1 MISRLQTIIIK
12 VVGLTTLF
20 HLNQTQPQKRYFI
33 TPLVNHVE
41 YKIGKLGGTF
51 CHFISA
57 RIPEQKEFDIL
68 KLFSTKHS
76 YFLRIQNVFMLNLYV
91 QNYGRISETVSSYV
105 TLLEGMSNLTLLF
118 SPSFVCSLPTFLI
131 TQFKEKERNLSSKV
145 HL

>member
-1 MISRLQTIIIK
+1 MFTLDFLQLMQIKRSLHKLQLYAYLDEINKIKSWLQFIIIK
-12 VVGLTTLF
+12 FGGLTTFF
-20 HLNQTQPQKRYFI
+20 HSNKPQPQKIYLI

-76 YFLRIQNVFMLNLYV
+76 YFLRIKMYLCWIFMYTTMV
-91 QNYGRISETVSSYV
+91 G
-105 TLLEGMSNLTLLF
+105 
-118 SPSFVCSLPTFLI
+118 FL
-131 TQFKEKERNLSSKV
+131 KRY
-145 HL
+145 HLM

>member
-1 MISRLQTIIIK
+1 MITIYHYQDW
-12 VVGLTTLF
+12 GLTTF
-20 HLNQTQPQKRYFI
+20 FQSNKPQPQKIYLI

-76 YFLRIQNVFMLNLYV
+76 YFLRIKMYL
-91 QNYGRISETVSSYV
+91 
-105 TLLEGMSNLTLLF
+105 
-118 SPSFVCSLPTFLI
+118 C
-131 TQFKEKERNLSSKV
+131 
-145 HL
+145 